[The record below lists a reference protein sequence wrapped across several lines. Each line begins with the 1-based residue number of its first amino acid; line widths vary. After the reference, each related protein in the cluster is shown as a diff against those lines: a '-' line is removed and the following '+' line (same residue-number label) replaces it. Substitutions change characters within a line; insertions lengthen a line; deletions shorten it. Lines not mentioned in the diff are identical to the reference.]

1 MFLLKRNPHLAPKYR
16 YGADAWFLNPVEFP
30 TSITTDGAGGYRERA
45 TDQSYLSNS
54 THILTKLGLTSA
66 IRLNKSIIEPFLVF
80 YGVAISVFPIF
91 IPNLLGEN

>member
-1 MFLLKRNPHLAPKYR
+1 MFLLKRNPHLARKYR

-45 TDQSYLSNS
+45 TDQS
-54 THILTKLGLTSA
+54 
-66 IRLNKSIIEPFLVF
+66 LNKSIIEPFLVF

-91 IPNLLGEN
+91 IPKSIG